1 MRRVGGQ
8 FLFVFIA
15 ILIFCYMFYAQQN
28 EGKSIPYSELLTN
41 AKEGNIKE
49 IVWSYP
55 EARGVYKTKDDKG
68 KEVEANFKVYL
79 PNPEDLNL
87 FKILEEKNVKIT
99 AEASKSNIWVI
110 ILNLLP
116 IIFIIIIA
124 VMMYQQMNSPNGG
137 GGGFGGGP
145 FSFGRSRH
153 KLSDSRKKVTFADVA
168 GVEEAKE
175 ELREIVDFLKHS
187 SKYKR
192 IGARIPKGVLLLG
205 APGTGK
211 TLLGRAV
218 AGEAG
223 VPFFFISGS
232 DFVEM
237 FVGVGASRV
246 RDLFEQAKRS
256 APSIVFIDE
265 IDAVGRQRGAGYG
278 GGHDEREQTLNQLL
292 VEMDGFEV
300 NNGVIILA
308 ATNRADVLDPA
319 LLRPGRFDRHIVVDR
334 PDLNGRKAI
343 LKVHA
348 KNKMID
354 KSVDLDVLAKRT
366 PGFSGAD
373 LENLINEAA
382 LLTARKNKKTIKM
395 PQCEEAIERVIMGP
409 ERKSRV
415 ISEKEKKTIAYH
427 ETGHAITGFVTPG
440 ADPVRKI
447 TILPRGMALGVT
459 WSMPE
464 DDKHLQTTQE
474 LFAQIVVLLGGRV
487 AEEIVFGDVTTGAS
501 NDLERATDLARKMV
515 MKYGMS
521 NKVGL
526 ITYGKDDDNVFLGRD
541 IMKRH
546 YCSEKTSETID
557 AEVKRIVDEAYL
569 KTKETLSKY
578 MERMDFIVSRLLEC
592 EVMEGEELKEIMEAE
607 NLDEL
612 REKYKLEDEQKAKAK
627 EAEKEAEKAE
637 EAEEDEEDEIDEDDK
652 DTNDPFSFLTNKSH
666 IVDLNK
672 HKKDQDEW

>member
-1 MRRVGGQ
+1 M
-8 FLFVFIA
+8 
-15 ILIFCYMFYAQQN
+15 
-28 EGKSIPYSELLTN
+28 
-41 AKEGNIKE
+41 
-49 IVWSYP
+49 
-55 EARGVYKTKDDKG
+55 
-68 KEVEANFKVYL
+68 
-79 PNPEDLNL
+79 
-87 FKILEEKNVKIT
+87 
-99 AEASKSNIWVI
+99 
-110 ILNLLP
+110 
-116 IIFIIIIA
+116 
-124 VMMYQQMNSPNGG
+124 
-137 GGGFGGGP
+137 
-145 FSFGRSRH
+145 
-153 KLSDSRKKVTFADVA
+153 
-168 GVEEAKE
+168 
-175 ELREIVDFLKHS
+175 
-187 SKYKR
+187 
-192 IGARIPKGVLLLG
+192 LLG

-637 EAEEDEEDEIDEDDK
+637 EAEEDDEDEIDEDDDK